1 MKTRKEITV
10 IVSEIL
16 IDKLGVDESEIK
28 EDADLQNDL
37 GMDSLDAIELIME
50 FEKEFLIGITDD
62 DVSEVKTVKGI
73 IDYLMEKHV

>member
-28 EDADLQNDL
+28 EEADLQNDL

-50 FEKEFLIGITDD
+50 FEKEFLIGIPDD

>member
-28 EDADLQNDL
+28 EEADLQDDL

-50 FEKEFLIGITDD
+50 FEKEFQIGIPDD
-62 DVSEVKTVKGI
+62 DVSEVTTVKGI

>member
-28 EDADLQNDL
+28 EEADLQNDL

-50 FEKEFLIGITDD
+50 FEKEFQIGIPDD
-62 DVSEVKTVKGI
+62 DVSEVTTVKGI